1 MSIAAPTIAQLEEY
15 KRQAWETYLN
25 SSTRMGPQR
34 WIEYLDADDCLRKAK
49 AAQLEETDA

>member
-25 SSTRMGPQR
+25 SSTRMGPTR
-34 WIEYLDADDCLRKAK
+34 WREYL
-49 AAQLEETDA
+49 AAQSDLIAAQAKLKETAG